1 MNLNAIVAQYTGA
14 VAPQQPATVMLS
26 TGQSPTA
33 PDGSRDPEYAPSFS
47 VTLAVQPI
55 STGDLR
61 KLEGLNIQGVTEKLY
76 LNGQL
81 RGLQRINKLGGDLVV
96 LPDGRTFLVKA
107 VLEAW
112 RFVSAGNGWSCVAVT
127 LQNDAVVPYGQ
138 RPRL

>member
-1 MNLNAIVAQYTGA
+1 
-14 VAPQQPATVMLS
+14 MLS
-26 TGQSPTA
+26 TGQAPTA
-33 PDGSRDPEYAPSFS
+33 PDGSRDPEYAPSFD
-47 VTLAVQPI
+47 VMLAVQPI

-96 LPDGRTFLVKA
+96 LRDGRTFLVKA

-112 RFVSAGNGWSCVAVT
+112 RFVSAGNGWCCCAVV
-127 LQNDAVVPYGQ
+127 LQNDAVVPYVQ